1 MLTADRLRE
10 LVRLSFVEPRKAGA
24 ALIGLGV
31 PIQARWLGMAA
42 AVVVGVVVAYLLPAI
57 AGQLSEAPPPMAAV
71 GVQLG
76 ANLIAAAM
84 MTVVGR
90 TFGGQGSFADALLL
104 VGWLQAM
111 MVLIQAAQVVALLV
125 VPPLAGL
132 LMILAIAL
140 FFWMLTGFVQA
151 LHGFTQPLLV
161 LVGTLGALF
170 AAAFVASF
178 VLLLLGFD
186 PRGLTDV

>member
-1 MLTADRLRE
+1 MLTVDRLRD
-10 LVRLSFVEPRKAGA
+10 LVRLSFVEPRKAGE
-24 ALIGLGV
+24 ALIGLA
-31 PIQARWLGMAA
+31 PPMEARWLGMAA
-42 AVVVGVVVAYLLPAI
+42 AVVVGVVVAYLLPAVT
-57 AGQLSEAPPPMAAV
+57 GQLSEAPPPMAAV

-76 ANLIAAAM
+76 ANLVAAVLMA
-84 MTVVGR
+84 TVGR
-90 TFGGQGSFADALLL
+90 TFGGQGGFADALLL

-111 MVLIQAAQVVALLV
+111 MVLVQAAQVVALIA
-125 VPPLAGL
+125 VPPVAGL
-132 LMILAIAL
+132 LMILAIVL

-151 LHGFTQPLLV
+151 LHGFTRPMMVLL
-161 LVGTLGALF
+161 GTLGALF

>member
-31 PIQARWLGMAA
+31 PMQARWLGMAA

-57 AGQLSEAPPPMAAV
+57 SGALDEAAPPMAAV
-71 GVQLG
+71 GIQLG
-76 ANLIAAAM
+76 ANLIAATM

-90 TFGGQGSFADALLL
+90 AFGGHGGFADALLL

-111 MVLIQAAQVVALLV
+111 MVLVQAVQVVGLV
-125 VPPLAGL
+125 VMPPVAGL
-132 LMILAIAL
+132 VMILAIAL
-140 FFWMLTGFVQA
+140 FFWMLTGFIQA
-151 LHGFTQPLLV
+151 LHGFAQPLLV